1 MASKSKSEQ
10 NTSFDPELKGAAL
23 DTYRRGQQV
32 AALPYSPYD
41 AATVAPMSP
50 FQLEGMNRTVDV
62 ARAGMG
68 QPQVQAAMQAAQNV
82 AQFQPGQVSAQPIN
96 AQFNPNQV
104 QAQGVNA
111 TQMGMDRI
119 GQLNQVGGVNAQQV
133 GMANAVP
140 TQNIAFDRVGQTGPV
155 ATQQV
160 QADRVNAGQFSQTNM
175 NPYMN
180 QYQQGVIDPAL
191 RDIERARQ
199 MQQNENAASAVSAGA
214 FGGSRQGLVE
224 AETNRAA
231 LQQSADTA
239 ARLRQQGFESGA
251 NRAQADLNRSLQADT
266 TSAQL
271 GLQGNLANQRAGLQ
285 SGLQSQ
291 QLNTQRD
298 LANQRSGLAANTEMA
313 RQGLQ
318 SGLAAQGQNTQRMLA
333 NQSADLRGQQLSQ
346 QAQQQNIQNE
356 LARQRANQSTRAQLE
371 QGQMQGNLAADTT
384 TANNMM
390 RAQQLN
396 QAAGLQAMGLGSQAQ
411 QANQQAALRAG
422 MANQQAG
429 LQGAAQNLAGA
440 GMLGN
445 LANQYRGMN
454 FGDAQAITGVGQQQQ
469 QQGQRMLDDQYRR
482 YLDARNFPLQMFD
495 VLRGATG
502 MLPSPVMQS
511 GSSRGFGIG

>member
-1 MASKSKSEQ
+1 MGSKSKSSQE
-10 NTSFDPELKGAAL
+10 TTFDPELKGAAL
-23 DTYRRGQQV
+23 GTYRAGQRV
-32 AALPYSPYD
+32 AALPYAPYD

-68 QPQVQAAMQAAQNV
+68 QPQVQAAMNAAQNV
-82 AQFQPGQVSAQPIN
+82 AQFQPGQVTQQN
-96 AQFNPNQV
+96 VNTQFNPSQV
-104 QAQGVNA
+104 QGQGVTA

-119 GQLNQVGGVNAQQV
+119 GPLGQVGGVNAQQV

-140 TQNIAFDRVGQTGPV
+140 TQN
-155 ATQQV
+155 V
-160 QADRVNAGQFSQTNM
+160 QADRINAGQFSQTDM

-199 MQQNENAASAVSAGA
+199 MQQNQNAASAVSAGA

-231 LQQSADTA
+231 LQRSADTA

-251 NRAQADLNRSLQADT
+251 QRMQNDLNRSLAADT
-266 TSAQL
+266 SSAQL
-271 GLQGNLANQRAGLQ
+271 GLQGDLANQRA
-285 SGLQSQ
+285 
-291 QLNTQRD
+291 
-298 LANQRSGLAANTEMA
+298 
-313 RQGLQ
+313 GLQ

-346 QAQQQNIQNE
+346 LAQQQNVQND
-356 LARQRANQSTRAQLE
+356 LARQRANQGTRSQMEQAQ
-371 QGQMQGNLAADTT
+371 MRGNLAADTT

-396 QAAGLQAMGLGSQAQ
+396 QAAGLQAMGMGSQAE
-411 QANQQAALRAG
+411 QANMQAALRAG

-429 LQGAAQNLAGA
+429 LQGAAQNLAGT

-454 FGDAQAITGVGQQQQ
+454 FGDAQAITGVGQQQRQVGQ
-469 QQGQRMLDDQYRR
+469 QMLDDQYRR

-511 GSSRGFGIG
+511 GSSRSFGIG

>member
-23 DTYRRGQQV
+23 DTYRKGQQV

-96 AQFNPNQV
+96 TQFNPNQV
-104 QAQGVNA
+104 QGQGVSA

-140 TQNIAFDRVGQTGPV
+140 TQN
-155 ATQQV
+155 V
-160 QADRVNAGQFSQTNM
+160 QADRVTAGQFSQTDM

-180 QYQQGVIDPAL
+180 PYQQGVIDPAL

-214 FGGSRQGLVE
+214 FGGSRQWLVE

-251 NRAQADLNRSLQADT
+251 NIAQADLNRSLQADT
-266 TSAQL
+266 SSAQL

-285 SGLQSQ
+285 S
-291 QLNTQRD
+291 
-298 LANQRSGLAANTEMA
+298 A
-313 RQGLQ
+313 
-318 SGLAAQGQNTQRMLA
+318 LAAQGQNTQRMLA

-356 LARQRANQSTRAQLE
+356 LARQRANQGTRAQME
-371 QGQMQGNLAADTT
+371 QAQMQGNLAADTT

-454 FGDAQAITGVGQQQQ
+454 FGDAQAITGVGQQQRQFGQ
-469 QQGQRMLDDQYRR
+469 QMLDDQYRR

-511 GSSRGFGIG
+511 GSSRSFGIG

>member
-1 MASKSKSEQ
+1 MASKSKSDQ

-32 AALPYSPYD
+32 AALPYAPYD
-41 AATVAPMSP
+41 GATVAPMSP

-68 QPQVQAAMQAAQNV
+68 QPQVQTAMNAAQNV
-82 AQFQPGQVSAQPIN
+82 AQFQPGQVSAQPIDT
-96 AQFNPNQV
+96 QFNPNQV
-104 QAQGVNA
+104 QGQGVSA

-133 GMANAVP
+133 GMTNAVP
-140 TQNIAFDRVGQTGPV
+140 TQN
-155 ATQQV
+155 V
-160 QADRVNAGQFSQTNM
+160 QADRVTAGQFSQTNM

-180 QYQQGVIDPAL
+180 QFQQGVIDPAL

-251 NRAQADLNRSLQADT
+251 QRAQADLNRSLTADT
-266 TSAQL
+266 SSAQL

-285 SGLQSQ
+285 S
-291 QLNTQRD
+291 
-298 LANQRSGLAANTEMA
+298 A
-313 RQGLQ
+313 
-318 SGLAAQGQNTQRMLA
+318 LAAQGQNTQRMLA
-333 NQSADLRGQQLSQ
+333 NQSSDLRGQQLSQ

-356 LARQRANQSTRAQLE
+356 LARQRANQGTRAQME
-371 QGQMQGNLAADTT
+371 QAQMQGNLAADTT
-384 TANNMM
+384 TANNLM

-454 FGDAQAITGVGQQQQ
+454 FGDAQAITGVGQQQRQFGQ
-469 QQGQRMLDDQYRR
+469 QMLDDQYRR

-502 MLPSPVMQS
+502 LLPSPVMQS
-511 GSSRGFGIG
+511 GRTRQFGIGV